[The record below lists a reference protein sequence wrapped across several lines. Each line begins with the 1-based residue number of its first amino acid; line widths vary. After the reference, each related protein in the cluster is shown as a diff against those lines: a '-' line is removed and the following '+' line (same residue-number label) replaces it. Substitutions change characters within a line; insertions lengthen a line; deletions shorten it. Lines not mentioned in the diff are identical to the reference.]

1 MYRFTVVNNKA
12 EHRPV
17 VQFFCLLSVVIGLY
31 LSSFFSIVVCLT
43 LNAIALCWVW
53 QKILAIHPD
62 SGVIILE
69 HKQIRFENENVKI
82 QGQITP
88 KTIILNT
95 SVWLH
100 IKGFNKRQWL
110 IISANSVNNQS
121 YARLKRA
128 ALIAINGEEESK

>member
-12 EHRPV
+12 EQRPV
-17 VQFFCLLSVVIGLY
+17 VLFFCLLSVVLGLY
-31 LSSFFSIVVCLT
+31 LSSFFSIVVCIT
-43 LNAIALCWVW
+43 VNTIAFYWIW
-53 QKILAIHPD
+53 QKIVAIHPE

-69 HKQIRFENENVKI
+69 PKQIRFENESLKV

-88 KTIILNT
+88 KTKILNT

-110 IISANSVNNQS
+110 IISANGVNKQS

-128 ALIAINGEEESK
+128 ALIAINGEVESK

>member
-17 VQFFCLLSVVIGLY
+17 VLFFCLLSVVIGLY

-128 ALIAINGEEESK
+128 ALIAINGEEVSK

>member
-1 MYRFTVVNNKA
+1 ML
-12 EHRPV
+12 
-17 VQFFCLLSVVIGLY
+17 FFCLLSVVLGLY

-62 SGVIILE
+62 SGFIILE

-95 SVWLH
+95 SVWLL

-128 ALIAINGEEESK
+128 ALIAINGEEKSK

>member
-1 MYRFTVVNNKA
+1 ML
-12 EHRPV
+12 
-17 VQFFCLLSVVIGLY
+17 FFCLLSVVIGLY

>member
-17 VQFFCLLSVVIGLY
+17 VLFFCLLSVVLGLY

>member
-17 VQFFCLLSVVIGLY
+17 VLFFCLLSVVLGLY
-31 LSSFFSIVVCLT
+31 LSSFFSIVCLT

>member
-17 VQFFCLLSVVIGLY
+17 VLFFCLLSVVLGLY

-43 LNAIALCWVW
+43 VNAIALCWVW
-53 QKILAIHPD
+53 QKILAIHPG

-128 ALIAINGEEESK
+128 ALIAINGEEVSK

>member
-1 MYRFTVVNNKA
+1 MVL
-12 EHRPV
+12 
-17 VQFFCLLSVVIGLY
+17 FFCLLSVVLGLY

-43 LNAIALCWVW
+43 VNAIALCWVW
-53 QKILAIHPD
+53 QKILAIHPG

>member
-17 VQFFCLLSVVIGLY
+17 VLFFCLLSVVLGLY

-128 ALIAINGEEESK
+128 ALIAINGEEVSK

>member
-17 VQFFCLLSVVIGLY
+17 VLFFCLLSVVIGLY

>member
-1 MYRFTVVNNKA
+1 MVL
-12 EHRPV
+12 
-17 VQFFCLLSVVIGLY
+17 FFCLLSVVIGLY

>member
-1 MYRFTVVNNKA
+1 M
-12 EHRPV
+12 

>member
-17 VQFFCLLSVVIGLY
+17 VLFFCLLSVVLGLY

-43 LNAIALCWVW
+43 VNAIALCWVW
-53 QKILAIHPD
+53 QKILAIHPG

>member
-1 MYRFTVVNNKA
+1 ML
-12 EHRPV
+12 
-17 VQFFCLLSVVIGLY
+17 FFCLLSVVLGLY

-128 ALIAINGEEESK
+128 ALIAINDEEESK

>member
-1 MYRFTVVNNKA
+1 M
-12 EHRPV
+12 
-17 VQFFCLLSVVIGLY
+17 
-31 LSSFFSIVVCLT
+31 SSFFSIVVCLT

-128 ALIAINGEEESK
+128 ALIAINDEEESK

>member
-17 VQFFCLLSVVIGLY
+17 VLFFCLLSVVLGLY

-128 ALIAINGEEESK
+128 ALIAINDEEESK